1 MTWKRL
7 VLVGLCACRPA
18 AAPEPAAPEP
28 AALEAPSGEPAA
40 PEPTAAAAAPSGE
53 PAAPEPAA
61 APVTYELDG
70 HRLVLPRAVDF
81 ATASDVPGR
90 GSEIALDHVRGYLQ
104 AKPAVTQVRIEGHF
118 SGPDAQAMSERRALA
133 VARELVRM
141 GVDCKRLYPVG
152 FGDSK
157 PIVDGS
163 TPEGRVKNHRIEVHN
178 VALMGRAIGG
188 MPADGGGRPAGD
200 PCS

>member
-18 AAPEPAAPEP
+18 AAPEPPALEP
-28 AALEAPSGEPAA
+28 VALEAPS
-40 PEPTAAAAAPSGE
+40 SE

-61 APVTYELDG
+61 AAPAPATYELDG
-70 HRLVLPRAVDF
+70 HRLILPRPVDF
-81 ATASDVPGR
+81 AAASDVPGR
-90 GSEIALDHVRGYLQ
+90 GSEIALEHVRGYLQ
-104 AKPAVTQVRIEGHF
+104 AKPAVTQVRVEGHF

-133 VARELVRM
+133 VARELVPM
-141 GVDCKRLYPVG
+141 GIDCKRLYPVG
-152 FGDSK
+152 FGDTK

-163 TPEGRVKNHRIEVHN
+163 TPEGRVENNRIEVHN

>member
-28 AALEAPSGEPAA
+28 AAPEAPSREPAA
-40 PEPTAAAAAPSGE
+40 PGPAAAAP
-53 PAAPEPAA
+53 A
-61 APVTYELDG
+61 TYKLDG
-70 HRLVLPRAVDF
+70 HRLILPRPVEF
-81 ATASDVPGR
+81 AAASAVPGR
-90 GSEIALDHVRGYLQ
+90 GSEIALAHVRGYLR

-152 FGDSK
+152 FGDTR

-163 TPEGRVKNHRIEVHN
+163 TPEGRVQNHRIEVHN